1 MNSCKCCWHKH
12 KNNIEFF
19 KVKTESETMLSTLCQ
34 SETCIPQSKRK
45 EQEDTLIEYLLREN
59 DRKMKM
65 IEELYKKNM
74 DLENRIHKLEKRE
87 GRRIKKEIEE
97 YLQEMKPTIGFTDW
111 LETITITTDEFEYL
125 DIYDY
130 KECMMKIIKRLLK
143 NSELPLCAFTN
154 IQKNNVYIYSKTG
167 WLKMEFEHIK
177 SLIHRVDAEYNR
189 GFMDW
194 ADKKN
199 NAESEQYYIYLVKI
213 DCAHILGD
221 SKLSQIRKCIYDT
234 IAK

>member
-1 MNSCKCCWHKH
+1 
-12 KNNIEFF
+12 
-19 KVKTESETMLSTLCQ
+19 MLSTIV
-34 SETCIPQSKRK
+34 SESGVETPLQ
-45 EQEDTLIEYLLREN
+45 YLLKEN

-65 IEELYKKNM
+65 IEELYKRNM
-74 DLENRIHKLEKRE
+74 DLENRIHKIERRE

-97 YLQEMKPTIGFTDW
+97 YLQEMKPTTNYTDW
-111 LETITITTDEFEYL
+111 LETITITTNEFEYL

-143 NSELPLCAFTN
+143 TGEIPLCAFTN

-177 SLIHRVDAEYNR
+177 SLVYRVDAEYNR
-189 GFMDW
+189 GFMEW
-194 ADKKN
+194 SSKGN
-199 NAESEQYYIYLVKI
+199 NVDTEQYYIYLVKI
-213 DCAHILGD
+213 DCSHILAD
-221 SKLSQIRKCIYDT
+221 SKLGQLRKCIYET